1 MEIKKTMINLEVRL
15 PDTPGSLIELIK
27 PISKNGGNIY
37 GIMHFHDR
45 KVNNMIP
52 VNINFE
58 LNPELK
64 KSSLQNIK
72 EELKENNIQIEN
84 ITYGIEKRVLIVL
97 LTGHVF
103 DTDVLDTIK
112 RLAANNI
119 TVSELQAKFTGL
131 KEISNVKLK
140 IEFPENLTKEELI
153 IELRKI
159 CEEKNLFLITS

>member
-1 MEIKKTMINLEVRL
+1 M
-15 PDTPGSLIELIK
+15 
-27 PISKNGGNIY
+27 
-37 GIMHFHDR
+37 
-45 KVNNMIP
+45 
-52 VNINFE
+52 
-58 LNPELK
+58 
-64 KSSLQNIK
+64 
-72 EELKENNIQIEN
+72 
-84 ITYGIEKRVLIVL
+84 L

-131 KEISNVKLK
+131 KEISNVKFK